1 MKISESFGEWAM
13 NSINNR
19 RGFVLFL
26 TFAFGIFLIY
36 SAFSVSLNDIVAL
49 YRKQNYC
56 LDLAGR
62 VKQIEFQTAK

>member
-36 SAFSVSLNDIVAL
+36 SAFSVSLIDIVAL

-62 VKQIEFQTAK
+62 VK